1 MAVYVHPRA
10 VVEGDVRIGPG
21 SSIWACAVLRGDEGW
36 IVIGKNVSVQE
47 NCSVHGTGVR
57 VGDNVS
63 IGHNAVVH
71 GCKIGSNCII
81 GMGAIVLSGAR
92 IGPWCIV
99 GAGAVVTEGAKVP
112 AGSLVL
118 GVPGRVVRKLAAED
132 RERITWNWKDYV
144 QKAERRL
151 AKAPRRSR
159 ERQR

>member
-1 MAVYVHPRA
+1 MALRLRAGLGMPAPVPRKTTESMASVSAYYVNARIPAMAVYTHPRA
-10 VVEGDVRIGPG
+10 VVEGDVRIGSG
-21 SSIWACAVLRGDEGW
+21 SSIWACAVLRGDEGR
-36 IVIGKNVSVQE
+36 IVVGKNVSVQE

-99 GAGAVVTEGAKVP
+99 GAGAVVTEGARIP
-112 AGSLVL
+112 AGSLVQI
-118 GVPGRVVRKLAAED
+118 GRAH
-132 RERITWNWKDYV
+132 
-144 QKAERRL
+144 
-151 AKAPRRSR
+151 
-159 ERQR
+159 

>member
-1 MAVYVHPRA
+1 MLSLVFLAGLGVPAPVPRKTRESMASVGAYYVNARRRAMAVYVHPRA

-36 IVIGKNVSVQE
+36 IVVGRNVSIQE
-47 NCSVHGTGVR
+47 NSSVHGTGVR

-99 GAGAVVTEGAKVP
+99 GAGAVVTEGARIP
-112 AGSLVL
+112 AGSLVQI
-118 GVPGRVVRKLAAED
+118 GRAH
-132 RERITWNWKDYV
+132 
-144 QKAERRL
+144 
-151 AKAPRRSR
+151 
-159 ERQR
+159 